1 MQGRAGG
8 RFPKQT
14 QHLILCRSLP
24 PGPRTR
30 PCIGQQFGQIVSHK
44 YRFRVRTQPRL
55 WAGVRHVLRAL
66 LPAERAMAKIMHG
79 PQNTKRPRGATRAA
93 FLVSR
98 PVALT
103 TVVPSQRNHCSG
115 RDARSNAQS
124 QPLNTS
130 EAPWGASLTTQMGH
144 RPWCPFL
151 LWSVSAWML

>member
-1 MQGRAGG
+1 PGVASQNRRSTSFCAAASRPGRARAHASDNNSDKSFRINIDLG
-8 RFPKQT
+8 
-14 QHLILCRSLP
+14 C
-24 PGPRTR
+24 GPSPAYGPAYGT
-30 PCIGQQFGQIVSHK
+30 CS
-44 YRFRVRTQPRL
+44 
-55 WAGVRHVLRAL
+55 AL